1 MAESQKLFLFLFLSF
16 ADCQTL
22 FVCLQATDSVD
33 LESAMAILQLG
44 SHNHGHRRMGSGR
57 ARREGTTSSHGA
69 TEMVCSA
76 AVLPEKR
83 RSGRCADRVLG
94 TAASDEA
101 QDGRRDE
108 MVSFAKSRRAAW
120 LAFLKSARL
129 SAVGL
134 DPSRHDSSTLREFQT
149 SQHVEGE
156 ERGHGDA
163 CFGRHS

>member
-1 MAESQKLFLFLFLSF
+1 M
-16 ADCQTL
+16 
-22 FVCLQATDSVD
+22 
-33 LESAMAILQLG
+33 
-44 SHNHGHRRMGSGR
+44 
-57 ARREGTTSSHGA
+57 
-69 TEMVCSA
+69 
-76 AVLPEKR
+76 
-83 RSGRCADRVLG
+83 LG

-101 QDGRRDE
+101 QDGRRDD

-156 ERGHGDA
+156 VMGTPASVGTADGKAPPCRSVESKESDGASVDA
-163 CFGRHS
+163 TSDEAASMDVHDGTTFAASTCSASVAIPWSG